1 MKYDL
6 FKNIAITDIP
16 NQSDWDLKTFLLW
29 SLYISFNQNINM
41 LTAFFERFLK
51 KRPTRPTGLA
61 WHGGG
66 GMYHWNFRDN
76 WMRVVHTSRQLATD
90 LHGKLEFWYTP
101 FFKYFLTQQQPAVYL
116 PSCVHTP
123 FGTDN
128 IRSLVHLPD
137 TQGEHITFVHVFR
150 TTIRCSHTS
159 RINNI

>member
-76 WMRVVHTSRQLATD
+76 WMRVVDTSQLATD
-90 LHGKLEFWYTP
+90 LHGKLVFWYKP
-101 FFKYFLTQQQPAVYL
+101 FFKYFLT
-116 PSCVHTP
+116 T
-123 FGTDN
+123 TTT
-128 IRSLVHLPD
+128 SLIP
-137 TQGEHITFVHVFR
+137 TQLCAYAFWNRQHPVAR
-150 TTIRCSHTS
+150 TLAGYTGRTYNVCA
-159 RINNI
+159 RISDSNPVLAH